1 MEAKKS
7 PKAEL
12 EKKRL
17 SFILIGLVVAL
28 ALVYVAVEW
37 SKKDVTTHDPSAA
50 WSIEETEGMIPITVR
65 HEPPP
70 PPPETKPPLEPL
82 VQGIE
87 TVGNEENTGEN
98 LFQSSEIKPGDV
110 IIPKH
115 VTASRPPDVPDV
127 EPNIIFNPFEISKP
141 PSFKGGEAAMQK
153 FLKDNLKYPRIS
165 LDNGVGGRVT
175 VGFIVDKDGKLIDIQ
190 VIKGVDKYL
199 DAEALR
205 VVSMMPEW
213 DPGYQLDKP
222 VKVKC
227 TIPINF
233 KF

>member
-17 SFILIGLVVAL
+17 SFILIGLVVVL

-37 SKKDVTTHDPSAA
+37 SKKDATAYDPSTA
-50 WSIEETEGMIPITVR
+50 WSIDDNEEMTPITLR
-65 HEPPP
+65 NEPPP
-70 PPPETKPPLEPL
+70 PPPETKPEPV

-87 TVGNEENTGEN
+87 IVGNEENTGEN

-110 IIPKH
+110 IIPQH
-115 VTASRPPDVPDV
+115 VTVSRPVDVPDV
-127 EPNIIFNPFEISKP
+127 DTTIYLPVNISKKP
-141 PSFKGGEAAMQK
+141 LFKGGDAAMQK

-165 LDNGVGGRVT
+165 LENGVGGRVT
-175 VGFIVDKDGKLIDIQ
+175 VGFVVDKDGKLIDIQ